1 MISLGLLAD
10 PLTITLL
17 VVGIV
22 LGMMIGILPGL
33 GPPIAIALALPF
45 TFYMETIPSM
55 ILLLGIYSAA
65 IYGGSISAIA
75 VGIPGTGAAIATV
88 QDGHKMFKAGRG
100 GEALGFSL
108 TGSIIGGLFSVVCL
122 VVISPLLASLAVKF
136 GPREYLAI
144 SVFGLIVVVRVAG
157 KSLPKGL
164 LMGTLGIFLTTWGL
178 DELNGTERFTF
189 GTYHLYEGLPLVP
202 FLVGVFAV
210 SEVLIG
216 SERALQKTRF
226 NMESLK
232 VKLPGL
238 KTLVGLKDV
247 ILRSSII
254 GTIIGIIPGEGAA
267 VGAFFAYSEAKRRS
281 RNPEAYGTGIPE
293 GIIAPETANNAT
305 VGGALVP
312 TLTLGV
318 PGSPAA
324 AVLLGAL
331 LIQGLTLD
339 ELNGTERFTFGTYHL
354 YEGLPLVPFL
364 VGVFAVSEVLIG
376 SERALQKTRFNMES
390 LKVKLP
396 GLKTLVG
403 LKDVILR
410 SSIIG
415 TIIGIIPGEGAAV
428 GAFFAYSEAKR
439 RSRNPEAYGTGIPEG
454 IIAPETANNATVG
467 GALVPTL
474 TLGVPGSP
482 AAAVLLGALLIQGL
496 TPGPKLFSDRPDL
509 MYAIFIGLFV
519 INILMMFIGLVAI
532 RFAARL
538 IMVPTSVIVP
548 TVLLLSFVGIYS
560 VSYSFFNVG
569 VLLGAGILGYVVRK
583 LGYSIAPLSIGF
595 VLGPILEN
603 SLRQSLTIADGS
615 FFEFFNTPI
624 GLTIYAILV
633 LTILWGPIISRFRR
647 SSTKA

>member
-1 MISLGLLAD
+1 MFDLNALVISLGLLAD

-22 LGMMIGILPGL
+22 LGIIIGILPGL

-122 VVISPLLASLAVKF
+122 VVISPVLASLAVKF

-144 SVFGLIVVVRVAG
+144 CVFGLIVVVRVAG

-202 FLVGVFAV
+202 FLVGLFAV

-216 SERALQKTRF
+216 SERALQNTRF
-226 NMESLK
+226 SMESLK

-281 RNPEAYGTGIPE
+281 
-293 GIIAPETANNAT
+293 
-305 VGGALVP
+305 
-312 TLTLGV
+312 
-318 PGSPAA
+318 
-324 AVLLGAL
+324 
-331 LIQGLTLD
+331 
-339 ELNGTERFTFGTYHL
+339 
-354 YEGLPLVPFL
+354 
-364 VGVFAVSEVLIG
+364 
-376 SERALQKTRFNMES
+376 K
-390 LKVKLP
+390 
-396 GLKTLVG
+396 
-403 LKDVILR
+403 
-410 SSIIG
+410 
-415 TIIGIIPGEGAAV
+415 
-428 GAFFAYSEAKR
+428 
-439 RSRNPEAYGTGIPEG
+439 NPEAYGTGIPEG

-615 FFEFFNTPI
+615 FFEFFNSPI